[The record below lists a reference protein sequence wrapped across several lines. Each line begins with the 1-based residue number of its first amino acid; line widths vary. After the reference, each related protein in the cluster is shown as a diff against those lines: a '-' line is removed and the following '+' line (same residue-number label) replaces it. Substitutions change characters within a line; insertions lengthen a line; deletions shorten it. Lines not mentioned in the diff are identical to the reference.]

1 MVPGRLPRWRGGG
14 GAGCIHQVHY
24 VIAGQ
29 SPALWHELSE
39 QRMPQSRTCAGLG
52 WNNEDKGASQGQ
64 TGLGLDVQ
72 WLDESEISFL
82 IRQTASI
89 CLETSNPGFC
99 FWKFSNQI
107 LVFCCFCLL
116 FCIIAKQKSNKL
128 QNIQQ
133 IPQNKVLKTVF
144 RFVNFFS
151 IKVEYEGCVL
161 RSFQLFLMKWYSIIP
176 SFSHTLSDTVV
187 RNVFCFILALNYQ
200 FLPSSWFL
208 GSAFGNICD

>member
-1 MVPGRLPRWRGGG
+1 MFL
-14 GAGCIHQVHY
+14 
-24 VIAGQ
+24 
-29 SPALWHELSE
+29 
-39 QRMPQSRTCAGLG
+39 
-52 WNNEDKGASQGQ
+52 
-64 TGLGLDVQ
+64 
-72 WLDESEISFL
+72 EIFKPDIGVLLFL
-82 IRQTASI
+82 LA
-89 CLETSNPGFC
+89 F
-99 FWKFSNQI
+99 
-107 LVFCCFCLL
+107 

-208 GSAFGNICD
+208 GSAFGNIFVHPGYIFAFPRGVCINHKSFMVKLFLTFPDYDSINALWSFHKLRNTTVITVINTFMKIFCCFYQLYRLVNATYWCNW